1 MADVDSF
8 WDQLVDHGLLS
19 MDQVGRAR
27 TRHAQY
33 GGGLDTA
40 VLEVTA
46 LDATELQRLLQAVS
60 EAVGLP
66 PASSEFLDAP
76 DLEALARLPRP
87 LIERYG
93 VITSRELDGRP
104 VLVAPAL
111 PPHELNEIRLECS
124 AAARLYVALEVDIW
138 EALERFVGITSPERL
153 QALWRGECPSVLTS
167 GQYEACGPV
176 AIPRSTALCI
186 DGVIANDNEQDFVRR
201 YGDGSSPVTR
211 PGRPQ
216 ALGLADTADFETRDP
231 RLLAPQS
238 GSTGIGH
245 TSDDL
250 TAISSATNDDF
261 DHSCDDSMSIDGPL
275 NSNDTIPPAG

>member
-1 MADVDSF
+1 MSGLDSF
-8 WDQLVDHGLLS
+8 WDRLVDCGLLS

-33 GGGLDTA
+33 GGGLDTS
-40 VLEVTA
+40 VIEVTA
-46 LDATELQRLLQAVS
+46 LDSDELSLLLEEVAQ
-60 EAVGLP
+60 AVGLP

-87 LIERYG
+87 LVERYG
-93 VITSRELDGRP
+93 VIPSRELDGRP
-104 VLVAPAL
+104 VLVVPAL

-124 AAARLYVALEVDIW
+124 AAARVHVAREVDIW
-138 EALERFVGITSPERL
+138 EALERFAGITSPERM

-176 AIPRSTALCI
+176 AIPRSTAFCI
-186 DGVIANDNEQDFVRR
+186 DGMRGVNDGAHFESE
-201 YGDGSSPVTR
+201 YGDGSSPITR

-216 ALGLADTADFETRDP
+216 ALGLADTADFESRSPTLFATNGTAGGP
-231 RLLAPQS
+231 LQ
-238 GSTGIGH
+238 

-250 TAISSATNDDF
+250 TLIAPPTDEDLKK
-261 DHSCDDSMSIDGPL
+261 L
-275 NSNDTIPPAG
+275 NITAKVL